1 MARRHLGQRLG
12 LLDSVRTKLGIT
24 TVRPID
30 VPEEQ
35 LEQRRRERWNA
46 KRRKQT
52 RAEYEGNSLSRAKP
66 WEAEGIHRRTWEQR
80 RAKTAAS
87 AVVPQVRASNSLS
100 KVARTCGNSGPSPAS
115 PPQPDERRAKVKYA
129 PTAARSP
136 ARSGD
141 IECFVESH

>member
-1 MARRHLGQRLG
+1 LSPSFAASCLRPRKWRADTLGQRLG

-30 VPEEQ
+30 VPKEQ

-46 KRRKQT
+46 KQRKQT

-80 RAKTAAS
+80 RAKATACA
-87 AVVPQVRASNSLS
+87 AVPQVRASNSL
-100 KVARTCGNSGPSPAS
+100 VR
-115 PPQPDERRAKVKYA
+115 
-129 PTAARSP
+129 
-136 ARSGD
+136 
-141 IECFVESH
+141 